1 MHRWCLKCAFN
12 LNADTKMQ
20 TKPEFQKL
28 IEEILDRYLAQ
39 PGEWEIKLRVIRE
52 ADGSTNLISAEGNIV
67 KNPGRPN

>member
-1 MHRWCLKCAFN
+1 
-12 LNADTKMQ
+12 MQ